1 MKTPAD
7 QTAAF
12 KDYIGGMKKHNRA
25 ALTQLL
31 SINDWHAAARRE
43 MERRA
48 YLVLNTFNDDVM
60 VAIANGEI
68 NPYQAIEEV
77 LAE

>member
-1 MKTPAD
+1 MKD
-7 QTAAF
+7 QTEAF
-12 KDYIGGMKKHNRA
+12 KDYIGGMKKHNRT

-31 SINDWHAAARRE
+31 TINDWHAAAQRE
-43 MERRA
+43 LERRA

-60 VAIANGEI
+60 LAIAKGEL
-68 NPYQAIEEV
+68 NPSRAIEEL

>member
-1 MKTPAD
+1 MKD
-7 QTAAF
+7 QTEAF
-12 KDYIGGMKKHNRA
+12 KDYIGGMKKHNRT

-31 SINDWHAAARRE
+31 TINDWHAAAQRE
-43 MERRA
+43 LERRA

-60 VAIANGEI
+60 LAIAKGEL
-68 NPYQAIEEV
+68 NPCRAIEEV

>member
-1 MKTPAD
+1 MKD
-7 QTAAF
+7 QTEAF
-12 KDYIGGMKKHNRA
+12 KDYIGGMKKHNRT

-31 SINDWHAAARRE
+31 TINDWHAAAQRE
-43 MERRA
+43 LEHRA

-60 VAIANGEI
+60 LAIAKGEL
-68 NPYQAIEEV
+68 NPYRAIEEV